1 MCKHQLFTSL
11 LYYPQNAIITPMKK
25 DINFEVVSPYQ
36 PAGDQ
41 PQAIEKL
48 SKSILDGNRYQT
60 LEGVTGS
67 GKTHTMARVIE
78 KAKMPTIIMTH
89 NKTLAAQLYSEFRQ
103 FFPHNHVEYFV
114 SYYDYYQPE
123 AYIPRQDLFIEKDS
137 AINDELERLRL
148 SATAN
153 LLSYDDVI
161 VIASVSANYGLGDP
175 EEYQTMVQSVAV
187 GDEINQKK
195 LLLRLVEM
203 GYSRNDSYFDSGH
216 IRVNGESIDVYPPY
230 FEQEAIRIEFF
241 GDEIEAIYTFD
252 VIDNKRLEEH
262 KKFTIYATSQF
273 SVSQEKMA
281 VAIKRIEEELD
292 ERLAY
297 FQKEGKVVEYQ
308 RLKQRVEFD
317 LEMLQTTGMCKGI
330 ENYSRLLTNKKPG
343 EAPFTL
349 LDYFEVRHK
358 DYLVIVDESHV
369 SLPQFRGMY
378 AGDRARKEVLVEYGF
393 RLPSALDNRPLKLDE
408 YIVKAPHY
416 LFVSATPNEYEL
428 ERSAVKAEQIIRPT
442 GLLDPIIEVKPSD
455 NQVEDIHDEIKK
467 ITAKDERV
475 LITVLTK
482 KMAEA
487 LTKYLADL
495 GIKVQYMHSDIDT
508 IERNQ
513 IIRSLRQGEFDVL
526 IGINLLREGL
536 DLPEVSLV
544 AILDADKEGFLRSE
558 TALIQTIGRAAR
570 NENGRVIL
578 YANKMTG
585 SMERAI
591 ETTKKRREL
600 QERFNKA
607 HGITPKTTK
616 RSLDENLKLE
626 EHGGLYEKHKKMDK
640 MPASERKAIIKE
652 LSLKMKAAAKELNFE
667 EAARLRDEITK
678 IKKL

>member
-1 MCKHQLFTSL
+1 
-11 LYYPQNAIITPMKK
+11 MKK
-25 DINFEVVSPYQ
+25 KPVFKVESPYE

-41 PQAIEKL
+41 PRAIATL
-48 SKSILDGNRYQT
+48 SESILKGNRYQT

-78 KAKMPTIIMTH
+78 NVKMPTIIMTH

-137 AINDELERLRL
+137 AINDELERMRL
-148 SATAN
+148 SSTAN

-175 EEYQTMVQSVAV
+175 EEYLNMVQALAV

-216 IRVNGESIDVYPPY
+216 IRVNGESLDIYPPY
-230 FEQEAIRIEFF
+230 FEQEAIRVEFF
-241 GDEIEAIYTFD
+241 GDEIEAIFTFD
-252 VIDNKRLEEH
+252 IIDNKRLEDH
-262 KKFTIYATSQF
+262 KNITIYATSQF
-273 SVSQEKMA
+273 SVGQEKMA
-281 VAIKRIEEELD
+281 RAIKRIEEELD

-297 FQKEGKVVEYQ
+297 FQAEGKLVEYQ

-317 LEMLQTTGMCKGI
+317 LEMLQTTGMCKGV

-349 LDYFEVRHK
+349 LDYFAQNNKE
-358 DYLVIVDESHV
+358 YLVIVDESHV
-369 SLPQFRGMY
+369 SLPQYRGMY
-378 AGDRARKEVLVEYGF
+378 AGDRARKEVLVDYGF
-393 RLPSALDNRPLKLDE
+393 RLPSALDNRPLMLDE
-408 YIVKAPHY
+408 YINKAPHY
-416 LFVSATPNEYEL
+416 LFVSATPSEYEL
-428 ERSAVKAEQIIRPT
+428 ELSAAKAEQIIRPT
-442 GLLDPIIEVKPSD
+442 GLLDPIIEIKSSD

-467 ITAKDERV
+467 IIVNDERV

-513 IIRSLRQGEFDVL
+513 IIRALRQGVFDVL

-558 TALIQTIGRAAR
+558 TSLIQTIGRGAR
-570 NENGRVIL
+570 NSNGRVIL
-578 YANKMTG
+578 YANKITG
-585 SMERAI
+585 SMQRAMDK
-591 ETTKKRREL
+591 TKARREI
-600 QERFNKA
+600 QETHNKK
-607 HGITPKTTK
+607 HGITPTTTK
-616 RSLDENLKLE
+616 RSLDQNLKLE
-626 EHGGLYEKHKKMDK
+626 EYGDLYAKHKKIDK
-640 MPASERKAIIKE
+640 MPASERKALVKE
-652 LSLKMKAAAKELNFE
+652 LMLKMKEAAKELNFE
-667 EAARLRDEITK
+667 EAARLRDEIQK
-678 IKKL
+678 IKQL

>member
-1 MCKHQLFTSL
+1 
-11 LYYPQNAIITPMKK
+11 MKK
-25 DINFEVVSPYQ
+25 DINFEVVSPYK

-78 KAKMPTIIMTH
+78 KTKLPTIIMTH

-103 FFPHNHVEYFV
+103 FFPNNHVEYFV

-175 EEYQTMVQSVAV
+175 EEYQSMVQSIAV

-216 IRVNGESIDVYPPY
+216 IRVNGESIDIYPPY
-230 FEQEAIRIEFF
+230 FEQEAIRVEFF
-241 GDEIEAIYTFD
+241 GDEIEAIYTFE
-252 VIDNKRLEEH
+252 VIDNKRLEDH
-262 KKFTIYATSQF
+262 KQFTIYSTSQF
-273 SVSQEKMA
+273 AVSREKMA

-297 FQKEGKVVEYQ
+297 FQKEGKLVEYQ

-317 LEMLQTTGMCKGI
+317 LEMLQTTGMCKGV

-358 DYLVIVDESHV
+358 DYLIIVDESHV

-378 AGDRARKEVLVEYGF
+378 AGDRARKEVLVDYGF

-408 YIVKAPHY
+408 YIQKAPHY

-467 ITAKDERV
+467 IVAKDERV
-475 LITVLTK
+475 LLTVLTK

-513 IIRSLRQGEFDVL
+513 IIRGLRQGEFDVL

-536 DLPEVSLV
+536 DIPEVSLV
-544 AILDADKEGFLRSE
+544 GILDADKEGFLRSE
-558 TALIQTIGRAAR
+558 TALVQTIGRAAR

-585 SMERAI
+585 SMERAM
-591 ETTKKRREL
+591 EKTKKRREL
-600 QERFNKA
+600 QEAYNKA
-607 HGITPKTTK
+607 HGITPTTTK
-616 RSLDENLKLE
+616 RTLDENLKIE
-626 EHGGLYEKHKKMDK
+626 DAGGLYAKHKKMDK
-640 MPASERKAIIKE
+640 MPASERKALVKE

-667 EAARLRDEITK
+667 EAARLRDEIVK

>member
-1 MCKHQLFTSL
+1 
-11 LYYPQNAIITPMKK
+11 MKNS
-25 DINFEVVSPYQ
+25 INFKANTPYE

-41 PQAIEKL
+41 PTAIKEL
-48 SKSILDGNRYQT
+48 SDSILKGNRYQT

-67 GKTHTMARVIE
+67 GKTYTMAKVIE
-78 KAKMPTIIMTH
+78 NVKMPTIIMTH
-89 NKTLAAQLYSEFRQ
+89 NKTLAAQLYSEFRG
-103 FFPHNHVEYFV
+103 FFPDAHVEYFV

-137 AINDELERLRL
+137 AINDELERMRL
-148 SATAN
+148 SSTAN

-175 EEYQTMVQSVAV
+175 EEYQNMVQVLEV
-187 GDEINQKK
+187 GDEIPQKK

-203 GYSRNDSYFDSGH
+203 GYSRNDTYFDSGH
-216 IRVNGESIDVYPPY
+216 IRVNGESLDVYPPY

-252 VIDNKRLEEH
+252 IIDNKRLEDH

-273 SVSQEKMA
+273 SVGQEKMA
-281 VAIKRIEEELD
+281 IAIKRIEEELD
-292 ERLAY
+292 DRLAY
-297 FQKEGKVVEYQ
+297 FQKEGKLLEHQ

-317 LEMLQTTGMCKGI
+317 LEMLQTTGMCKGV

-349 LDYFEVRHK
+349 LDYFEVNHK

-369 SLPQFRGMY
+369 SLPQYRGMY

-393 RLPSALDNRPLKLDE
+393 RLPSALDNRPLKADE
-408 YIVKAPHY
+408 YINKAPHY
-416 LFVSATPNEYEL
+416 LFVSATPAEYEL
-428 ERSAVKAEQIIRPT
+428 DMSSVIAKQIIRPT
-442 GLLDPIIEVKPSD
+442 GLLDPILEIKSSD

-467 ITAKDERV
+467 IIVKDERV
-475 LITVLTK
+475 LLTVLTK

-513 IIRSLRQGEFDVL
+513 IIRSLRLGEFDVL

-558 TALIQTIGRAAR
+558 TALVQTIGRGAR
-570 NENGRVIL
+570 NSNGRVIL
-578 YANKMTG
+578 YANKITG
-585 SMERAI
+585 SMQRAI
-591 ETTKKRREL
+591 DKTTARREI
-600 QERFNKA
+600 QEAHNKE
-607 HGITPKTTK
+607 HGITPTTTIRK
-616 RSLDENLKLE
+616 LDANLKVE
-626 EHGGLYEKHKKMDK
+626 DHGDIYQKHKKMDK
-640 MPASERKAIIKE
+640 MPASEKKAIVKE
-652 LSLKMKAAAKELNFE
+652 LSLKMKEAARELNFE

>member
-1 MCKHQLFTSL
+1 MSKF
-11 LYYPQNAIITPMKK
+11 KVK
-25 DINFEVVSPYQ
+25 SPYK

-67 GKTHTMARVIE
+67 GKTHTMARIIE
-78 KAKMPTIIMTH
+78 NVQRPTIIMTH

-103 FFPHNHVEYFV
+103 FFPNNHVEYFV

-137 AINDELERLRL
+137 SINDELERLRL
-148 SATAN
+148 SSTAN

-175 EEYQTMVQSVAV
+175 EEYETMVQAIEI
-187 GDEINQKK
+187 GDEISQKK

-203 GYSRNDSYFDSGH
+203 GYSRNDTYFDSGH
-216 IRVNGESIDVYPPY
+216 IRVNGESLDIYPPY

-252 VIDNKRLEEH
+252 VIDNKRLEDH

-273 SVSQEKMA
+273 SVSQEKMS

-297 FQKEGKVVEYQ
+297 FQKEGKLVEYQ

-317 LEMLQTTGMCKGI
+317 LEMLQTTGMCKGV

-343 EAPFTL
+343 EAPYTL
-349 LDYFEVRHK
+349 LDYFELHHK

-408 YIVKAPHY
+408 YINKAPHY

-428 ERSAVKAEQIIRPT
+428 ELSAVKAQQIIRPT
-442 GLLDPIIEVKPSD
+442 GLLDPVIDIKSSD

-467 ITAKDERV
+467 VIKKDERV

-570 NENGRVIL
+570 NSEGRVIL
-578 YANKMTG
+578 YANKITG
-585 SMERAI
+585 SMQRAI
-591 ETTKKRREL
+591 DTTNRRREI
-600 QERFNKA
+600 QEKFNKE
-607 HGITPKTTK
+607 HNITPITTK
-616 RSLDENLKLE
+616 RALDENLRVE
-626 EHGGLYEKHKKMDK
+626 DHGDIYQKHKKMDK
-640 MPASERKAIIKE
+640 MPASEKKAIIKE
-652 LSLKMKAAAKELNFE
+652 LSLKMKEAARELNFE

>member
-1 MCKHQLFTSL
+1 
-11 LYYPQNAIITPMKK
+11 MKK
-25 DINFEVVSPYQ
+25 DKKDIKFEVVSPYE

-78 KAKMPTIIMTH
+78 KTKLPTIIMTH

-103 FFPHNHVEYFV
+103 FFPNNHVEYFV

-175 EEYQTMVQSVAV
+175 EEYQSMVQSIAV

-203 GYSRNDSYFDSGH
+203 GYSRNDTYFDSGH
-216 IRVNGESIDVYPPY
+216 IRVNGESIDIYPPY
-230 FEQEAIRIEFF
+230 FEQEAIRVEFF

-252 VIDNKRLEEH
+252 VIDNKKLEEH
-262 KKFTIYATSQF
+262 KKFTIYSTSQF
-273 SVSQEKMA
+273 TVSREKMA

-297 FQKEGKVVEYQ
+297 FQKEGKLVEYQ

-358 DYLVIVDESHV
+358 DYLIIVDESHV

-378 AGDRARKEVLVEYGF
+378 AGDRARKEVLVDYGF
-393 RLPSALDNRPLKLDE
+393 RLPSALDNRPLKLEE
-408 YIVKAPHY
+408 YIEKAPHY

-467 ITAKDERV
+467 IVAKDERV
-475 LITVLTK
+475 LLTVLTK

-513 IIRSLRQGEFDVL
+513 IIRGLRQGEFDVL

-536 DLPEVSLV
+536 DIPEVSLV
-544 AILDADKEGFLRSE
+544 GILDADKEGFLRSE

-578 YANKMTG
+578 YANKITG

-591 ETTKKRREL
+591 EKTKKRREL
-600 QERFNKA
+600 QEAYNKA
-607 HGITPKTTK
+607 HGITPTTTK
-616 RSLDENLKLE
+616 RTLDENLKLE
-626 EHGGLYEKHKKMDK
+626 DAGGLYEKRKKMDK
-640 MPASERKAIIKE
+640 MPPSERKALIKE

-667 EAARLRDEITK
+667 EAARLRDEIAK

>member
-1 MCKHQLFTSL
+1 
-11 LYYPQNAIITPMKK
+11 MKRK
-25 DINFEVVSPYQ
+25 AEFKVVSDYE

-41 PQAIEKL
+41 PKAIEIL

-78 KAKMPTIIMTH
+78 KVGRPTIIMTH

-103 FFPHNHVEYFV
+103 FFPNNHVEYFV

-137 AINDELERLRL
+137 AINDELERMRL
-148 SATAN
+148 SSTAN

-175 EEYQTMVQSVAV
+175 EEYENMVQALEV
-187 GDEINQKK
+187 GDEIEQKK
-195 LLLRLVEM
+195 LLMRLVEM
-203 GYSRNDSYFDSGH
+203 GYTRNDAYFDSGH
-216 IRVNGESIDVYPPY
+216 IRVNGETMDVYPPY

-241 GDEIEAIYTFD
+241 GDEIEAIYTID
-252 VIDNKRLEEH
+252 VIDNKKLEEH
-262 KKFTIYATSQF
+262 KSFTIYATSQF
-273 SVSQEKMA
+273 SVRAEKMA
-281 VAIKRIEEELD
+281 IAIKRIEEELD
-292 ERLAY
+292 ARLEY
-297 FQKEGKVVEYQ
+297 FQKENKLVEYQ

-317 LEMLQTTGMCKGI
+317 LEMLETTGSCKGV

-343 EAPFTL
+343 EAPYTL
-349 LDYFEVRHK
+349 LDYFELHHK

-369 SLPQFRGMY
+369 SLPQYRGMY

-393 RLPSALDNRPLKLDE
+393 RLPSALDNRPLQLDE
-408 YIVKAPHY
+408 YINKAPHY
-416 LFVSATPNEYEL
+416 LFVSATPAQYEL
-428 ERSAVKAEQIIRPT
+428 ELSCVKAEQIIRPT
-442 GLLDPIIEVKPSD
+442 GLLDPVVEVKSSD

-467 ITAKDERV
+467 VVEKNERV

-513 IIRSLRQGEFDVL
+513 IIRALRLGEFDVL

-544 AILDADKEGFLRSE
+544 GILDADKEGFLRSE
-558 TALIQTIGRAAR
+558 TALIQTIGRGAR
-570 NENGRVIL
+570 NSNGRVIL
-578 YANKMTG
+578 YANKITG
-585 SMERAI
+585 SMKRAMDI
-591 ETTKKRREL
+591 TKHRREI
-600 QERFNKA
+600 QDAYNKE
-607 HGITPKTTK
+607 HGITPKTTIRK
-616 RSLDENLKLE
+616 LDENLKLE
-626 EHGGLYEKHKKMDK
+626 DHSGIYQKNKKMDK

-652 LSLKMKAAAKELNFE
+652 LSLKMKDAAKNLEFE
-667 EAARLRDEITK
+667 EAARLRDEIAK

>member
-1 MCKHQLFTSL
+1 MSKFKVYSD
-11 LYYPQNAIITPMKK
+11 Y
-25 DINFEVVSPYQ
+25 S

-41 PQAIEKL
+41 PKAIETL
-48 SKSILDGNRYQT
+48 SESILNGNRYQA

-67 GKTHTMARVIE
+67 GKTYTMASVIE
-78 KAKMPTIIMTH
+78 KVQMPTIIMTH

-103 FFPHNHVEYFV
+103 FFPNNHVEYFV

-137 AINDELERLRL
+137 AINDELERMRL
-148 SATAN
+148 SSTAN

-175 EEYQTMVQSVAV
+175 EEYEKMVQVVEV
-187 GDEINQKK
+187 GDSIAQKK

-203 GYSRNDSYFDSGH
+203 GYSRNDTYFDSGQ
-216 IRVNGESIDVYPPY
+216 IRVNGESLDVYPPY

-252 VIDNKRLEEH
+252 IIDNKKLEEH

-273 SVSQEKMA
+273 SVTQEKMA

-297 FQKEGKVVEYQ
+297 FQKEGKLVEYQ

-317 LEMLQTTGMCKGI
+317 LEMLQTTGMCKGV

-343 EAPFTL
+343 EAPYTL
-349 LDYFEVRHK
+349 LDYFELHHK
-358 DYLVIVDESHV
+358 EYLVIVDESHV
-369 SLPQFRGMY
+369 SLPQYRGMY

-393 RLPSALDNRPLKLDE
+393 RLPSALDNRPLKADE
-408 YIVKAPHY
+408 YINKAPHY
-416 LFVSATPNEYEL
+416 LFVSATPSIYEL
-428 ERSAVKAEQIIRPT
+428 EMSSVIAKQIIRPT
-442 GLLDPIIEVKPSD
+442 GLLDPVLEIKPST
-455 NQVEDIHDEIKK
+455 NQVEDIHDEIKRVILK
-467 ITAKDERV
+467 NERV

-495 GIKVQYMHSDIDT
+495 GIKVEYMHSDIDT
-508 IERNQ
+508 IQRNQ

-558 TALIQTIGRAAR
+558 TALIQTIGRGAR
-570 NENGRVIL
+570 NSNGRVIL
-578 YANKMTG
+578 YANKITN
-585 SMERAI
+585 SMQKAI
-591 ETTKKRREL
+591 DITNARREM
-600 QERFNKA
+600 QDKYNKA
-607 HGITPKTTK
+607 HNITPTTTIRK
-616 RSLDENLKLE
+616 LDENLKVE
-626 EHGGLYEKHKKMDK
+626 DYGAIYQKHKKMDK
-640 MPASERKAIIKE
+640 IPASERKAMIKV
-652 LSLKMKAAAKELNFE
+652 LSLKMKEAARELNFE

>member
-1 MCKHQLFTSL
+1 
-11 LYYPQNAIITPMKK
+11 MKTK
-25 DINFEVVSPYQ
+25 PNFKVTSPYQ

-41 PQAIEKL
+41 PKAIEVL
-48 SKSILDGNRYQT
+48 SKSILNGNRYQT

-67 GKTHTMARVIE
+67 GKTHTMARIIE
-78 KAKMPTIIMTH
+78 NVKMPTIIMTH

-103 FFPHNHVEYFV
+103 FFPNNHVEYFV

-137 AINDELERLRL
+137 AINDELERMRL
-148 SATAN
+148 SSTAN

-175 EEYQTMVQSVAV
+175 EEYLNMVQVLEV

-216 IRVNGESIDVYPPY
+216 IRVNGESLDIYPPY

-241 GDEIEAIYTFD
+241 GDEIEAIYTFE
-252 VIDNKRLEEH
+252 VIDNKKLEEH
-262 KKFTIYATSQF
+262 KKFTIYACSQF

-281 VAIKRIEEELD
+281 IAIKRIEEELD

-297 FQKEGKVVEYQ
+297 FQSAGKLLEHQ

-317 LEMLQTTGMCKGI
+317 LEMLQTTGMCKGV
-330 ENYSRLLTNKKPG
+330 ENYSRLLTNKKAG

-349 LDYFEVRHK
+349 LDYLAQNNKE
-358 DYLVIVDESHV
+358 YLIIVDESHV
-369 SLPQFRGMY
+369 SLPQYRGMY
-378 AGDRARKEVLVEYGF
+378 AGDRARKEVLVDYGF
-393 RLPSALDNRPLKLDE
+393 RLPSALDNRPLKADE
-408 YIVKAPHY
+408 YINKAPHY
-416 LFVSATPNEYEL
+416 LFVSATPAEYEL
-428 ERSAVKAEQIIRPT
+428 EMSSEVAHQIIRPT
-442 GLLDPIIEVKPSD
+442 GLLDPILEIRTSD

-467 ITAKDERV
+467 TAVKNERI

-513 IIRSLRQGEFDVL
+513 IIRALRVGEFDVL

-558 TALIQTIGRAAR
+558 TALIQTIGRGAR
-570 NENGRVIL
+570 NSNGRVIL
-578 YANKMTG
+578 YANKITK
-585 SMERAI
+585 SMQKAI
-591 ETTKKRREL
+591 DTTTSRRKIQEAYNKK
-600 QERFNKA
+600 
-607 HGITPKTTK
+607 HGITPTTTV
-616 RSLDENLKLE
+616 RTLDENLKLE
-626 EHGGLYEKHKKMDK
+626 EYGDIYQKHKKLDK
-640 MPASERKAIIKE
+640 MPATEKKAIVKE
-652 LSLKMKAAAKELNFE
+652 LSLKMKQAAKELNFE
-667 EAARLRDEITK
+667 EAARLRDEIMK

>member
-1 MCKHQLFTSL
+1 
-11 LYYPQNAIITPMKK
+11 MKK
-25 DINFEVVSPYQ
+25 ETNFTVHSPYQ

-41 PQAIEKL
+41 PTAIKVL
-48 SKSILDGNRYQT
+48 TDSIRKGNRYQA

-78 KAKMPTIIMTH
+78 NVKMPTLIMTH

-103 FFPHNHVEYFV
+103 FFPNNHVEYFV

-137 AINDELERLRL
+137 AINEELERLRL
-148 SATAN
+148 SCTAN

-175 EEYQTMVQSVAV
+175 EEYLKMVQAITI
-187 GDEINQKK
+187 GDSISQKK

-203 GYSRNDSYFDSGH
+203 GYTRNDSYFDSGH
-216 IRVNGESIDVYPPY
+216 IRVSGDVIDIYPPY
-230 FEQEAIRIEFF
+230 FEDEAIRIEFF
-241 GDEIEAIYTFD
+241 GDEVEAIYKFS
-252 VIDNKRLEEH
+252 VLENKRVEDF
-262 KKFTIYATSQF
+262 KNVNIYATSQF
-273 SVSQEKMA
+273 SVTQDRLS
-281 VAIKRIEEELD
+281 VAIKRIEDELG
-292 ERLAY
+292 ERLD
-297 FQKEGKVVEYQ
+297 FLLKEDKLVEAQ

-330 ENYSRLLTNKKPG
+330 ENYSRLLTDKKAG

-349 LDYFEVRHK
+349 LDYFESRHK
-358 DYLVIVDESHV
+358 EYLVIVDESHV

-408 YIVKAPHY
+408 YIVKSPHY
-416 LFVSATPNEYEL
+416 LFVSATPSVYEL
-428 ERSAVKAEQIIRPT
+428 ELSAVKADQIIRPT
-442 GLLDPIIEVKPSD
+442 GLLDPIIEIKPLD

-467 ITAKDERV
+467 ITAKNERV

-495 GIKVQYMHSDIDT
+495 GIKIQYMHSEIDT

-513 IIRSLRQGEFDVL
+513 IIRSLRVGEFDVL
-526 IGINLLREGL
+526 VGINLLREGL

-558 TALIQTIGRAAR
+558 TALVQTIGRAAR
-570 NENGRVIL
+570 NSNGRVIL
-578 YANKMTG
+578 YANKITG
-585 SMERAI
+585 SMQRAI
-591 ETTKKRREL
+591 EKTKNRRAH
-600 QERFNKA
+600 QEEFNFL
-607 HGITPKTTK
+607 HGITPTTTI
-616 RSLDENLKLE
+616 RTLDENLRLE
-626 EHGGLYEKHKKMDK
+626 DHGDLYEKHKKLDK
-640 MPASERKAIIKE
+640 IPAGERKKIIKDLTE
-652 LSLKMKAAAKELNFE
+652 RMKKAARELEFE

>member
-1 MCKHQLFTSL
+1 
-11 LYYPQNAIITPMKK
+11 MKNK
-25 DINFEVVSPYQ
+25 PNFIVSSKYS

-41 PQAIEKL
+41 PTAIKTL
-48 SKSILDGNRYQT
+48 GDSILKGNRYQT

-67 GKTHTMARVIE
+67 GKTYTMAKVIE
-78 KAKMPTIIMTH
+78 NAKMPTIIMTH
-89 NKTLAAQLYSEFRQ
+89 NKTLAAQLYSEFRH
-103 FFPHNHVEYFV
+103 FFPNNHVEYFV

-148 SATAN
+148 SCTAN

-175 EEYQTMVQSVAV
+175 QEYLKMVQAV
-187 GDEINQKK
+187 SIGDEISQKK

-203 GYSRNDSYFDSGH
+203 GYTRNDTVFDSGH
-216 IRVNGESIDVYPPY
+216 IRVSGDVIDIYPPY
-230 FEQEAIRIEFF
+230 FEDEAIRIEFF
-241 GDEIEAIYTFD
+241 GDEVEAIYKFS
-252 VIDNKRLEEH
+252 VLENKRIEDF
-262 KKFTIYATSQF
+262 KNVNIYATSQF
-273 SVSQEKMA
+273 SVGQERLSI
-281 VAIKRIEEELD
+281 AIKRIEDELG
-292 ERLAY
+292 ERLD
-297 FQKEGKVVEYQ
+297 FLLKEDKLVEAQ

-317 LEMLQTTGMCKGI
+317 LEMLQATGMCKGI
-330 ENYSRLLTNKKPG
+330 ENYSRLLTDKKPG

-349 LDYFEVRHK
+349 LDYFEIKHK
-358 DYLVIVDESHV
+358 EYLVIVDESHV

-393 RLPSALDNRPLKLDE
+393 RLPSALDNRPLKIDE
-408 YIVKAPHY
+408 YINKAPHY
-416 LFVSATPNEYEL
+416 LFVSATPSQYEL
-428 ERSAVKAEQIIRPT
+428 ELSAVKADQIIRPT
-442 GLLDPIIEVKPSD
+442 GLLDPLIEVKPLD
-455 NQVEDIHDEIKK
+455 NQVEDIHDQIKK
-467 ITAKDERV
+467 IIVKNERV

-487 LTKYLADL
+487 LAKYLADL

-513 IIRSLRQGEFDVL
+513 IIRSLRIGEFDVL

-570 NENGRVIL
+570 NSNGRVIL
-578 YANKMTG
+578 YANKITG
-585 SMERAI
+585 SMQRAM
-591 ETTKKRREL
+591 EKTQSRRTY
-600 QERFNKA
+600 QEEFNKL
-607 HGITPKTTK
+607 HDITPTTTIRK
-616 RSLDENLKLE
+616 LDENLKLE
-626 EHGGLYEKHKKMDK
+626 DHGDLYAKRKNIDK
-640 MPASERKAIIKE
+640 MPATEKKKILKE
-652 LSLKMKAAAKELNFE
+652 LTEKMKKAARELEFE

>member
-1 MCKHQLFTSL
+1 
-11 LYYPQNAIITPMKK
+11 MKK
-25 DINFEVVSPYQ
+25 KPQFRVTSPYQ

-41 PQAIEKL
+41 PTAIKEL
-48 SKSILDGNRYQT
+48 TDSILKGNRYQT

-78 KAKMPTIIMTH
+78 NVKMPTIIMTH

-103 FFPHNHVEYFV
+103 FFPNNHVEYFV

-137 AINDELERLRL
+137 AINDELERMRL
-148 SATAN
+148 SSTAN

-175 EEYQTMVQSVAV
+175 EEYLNMVQALAV
-187 GDEINQKK
+187 GDDINQKK

-216 IRVNGESIDVYPPY
+216 IRVNGESLDIYPPY

-241 GDEIEAIYTFD
+241 GDEIEAIYTFEI
-252 VIDNKRLEEH
+252 IDNKRLEDH
-262 KKFTIYATSQF
+262 KDITIYACSQF
-273 SVSQEKMA
+273 SVGQEKMSR
-281 VAIKRIEEELD
+281 AIKRIEEELD
-292 ERLAY
+292 DRLAY
-297 FQKEGKVVEYQ
+297 FTKEGKLLEHQ

-317 LEMLQTTGMCKGI
+317 LEMLQTTGMCKGV
-330 ENYSRLLTNKKPG
+330 ENYSRLLTNKKAG

-349 LDYFEVRHK
+349 LDYFAQNNKE
-358 DYLVIVDESHV
+358 YLVIVDESHV
-369 SLPQFRGMY
+369 SLPQYRGMY
-378 AGDRARKEVLVEYGF
+378 AGDRARKEVLVDYGF
-393 RLPSALDNRPLKLDE
+393 RLPSALDNRPLKADE
-408 YIVKAPHY
+408 YIDKAPKY
-416 LFVSATPNEYEL
+416 LFVSATPAEYEL
-428 ERSAVKAEQIIRPT
+428 EMSSVTAKQIIRPT
-442 GLLDPIIEVKPSD
+442 GLLDPPIEVKTSD

-467 ITAKDERV
+467 VIVKNERV

-513 IIRSLRQGEFDVL
+513 IIRALRLGEFDVL

-558 TALIQTIGRAAR
+558 TALIQTIGRGAR
-570 NENGRVIL
+570 NANGRVIL
-578 YANKMTG
+578 YANRITG
-585 SMERAI
+585 SMQRAMDK
-591 ETTKKRREL
+591 TSARREI
-600 QERFNKA
+600 QEAHNKK
-607 HGITPKTTK
+607 HGITPTTTI
-616 RSLDENLKLE
+616 RALDENLKVDD
-626 EHGGLYEKHKKMDK
+626 HGDLYAKHKKKDK
-640 MPASERKAIIKE
+640 MPASEKKAITKE
-652 LSLKMKAAAKELNFE
+652 LMLKMKQAAKELNFE
-667 EAARLRDEITK
+667 EAARLRDEIMK
-678 IKKL
+678 IKQL

>member
-1 MCKHQLFTSL
+1 
-11 LYYPQNAIITPMKK
+11 MKK
-25 DINFEVVSPYQ
+25 EPNFIANTPYEA
-36 PAGDQ
+36 AGDQ
-41 PQAIEKL
+41 PTAIKEL
-48 SKSILDGNRYQT
+48 SESILKGNRYQT

-67 GKTHTMARVIE
+67 GKTYTMAKVIE
-78 KAKMPTIIMTH
+78 NVKMPTIIMTH
-89 NKTLAAQLYSEFRQ
+89 NKTLAAQLYSEFRE
-103 FFPHNHVEYFV
+103 FFPNNHIEYFV

-137 AINDELERLRL
+137 AINDELERMRL
-148 SATAN
+148 SSTAN

-175 EEYQTMVQSVAV
+175 EEYLNMVQALEV
-187 GDEINQKK
+187 GDEIPQKK

-203 GYSRNDSYFDSGH
+203 GYSRNDSYFDTGH
-216 IRVNGESIDVYPPY
+216 IRVNGESLDIYPPY

-241 GDEIEAIYTFD
+241 GDEIEAIYTFE
-252 VIDNKRLEEH
+252 VIDNKRLEDH
-262 KKFTIYATSQF
+262 KSFTIYATSQF

-292 ERLAY
+292 DRLAY
-297 FQKEGKVVEYQ
+297 FQSAGKLLEYQ

-317 LEMLQTTGMCKGI
+317 LEMLQTTGMCKGV

-349 LDYFEVRHK
+349 LDYFALNHK

-369 SLPQFRGMY
+369 SLPQYRGMY
-378 AGDRARKEVLVEYGF
+378 AGDRARKDVLVDYGF
-393 RLPSALDNRPLKLDE
+393 RLPSALDNRPLKADE
-408 YIVKAPHY
+408 YINKAPHY
-416 LFVSATPNEYEL
+416 LFVSATPAEYEL
-428 ERSAVKAEQIIRPT
+428 EMSSVTAHQIIRPT
-442 GLLDPIIEVKPSD
+442 GLLDPILEIKTSD

-467 ITAKDERV
+467 ITPKNERI

-513 IIRSLRQGEFDVL
+513 IIRALRLGEFDVL

-558 TALIQTIGRAAR
+558 TALIQTIGRGAR
-570 NENGRVIL
+570 NSNGRVIL
-578 YANKMTG
+578 YANKITK
-585 SMERAI
+585 SMQKAIDTTSSRRAI
-591 ETTKKRREL
+591 QDAHNKK
-600 QERFNKA
+600 
-607 HGITPKTTK
+607 HGITPTTTIRK
-616 RSLDENLKLE
+616 LDANLKVE
-626 EHGGLYEKHKKMDK
+626 DYGGIYQKHKKMDK
-640 MPASERKAIIKE
+640 MPASEKKAITKE
-652 LSLKMKAAAKELNFE
+652 LSLKMKQAAKELNFE
-667 EAARLRDEITK
+667 EAARLRDEIMK
-678 IKKL
+678 IKQL

>member
-1 MCKHQLFTSL
+1 MKTK
-11 LYYPQNAIITPMKK
+11 QNFKLK
-25 DINFEVVSPYQ
+25 SPYL

-41 PQAIEKL
+41 PQAIQTL
-48 SKSILDGNRYQT
+48 TKSILDGNRYQT

-67 GKTHTMARVIE
+67 GKTHTMARIIE
-78 KAKMPTIIMTH
+78 NVKMPTIVMTH

-103 FFPHNHVEYFV
+103 FFPDAHVEYFV

-137 AINDELERLRL
+137 AINDELERMRL
-148 SATAN
+148 SSTAN

-175 EEYQTMVQSVAV
+175 DEYLNMVQALEI

-216 IRVNGESIDVYPPY
+216 IRVNGESLDIYPPY

-241 GDEIEAIYTFD
+241 GDEIEAIYTFE
-252 VIDNKRLEEH
+252 VIDNKRLENH
-262 KKFTIYATSQF
+262 QKFTIYATSQF

-281 VAIKRIEEELD
+281 RAVERIEKELD
-292 ERLAY
+292 ERLE
-297 FQKEGKVVEYQ
+297 FFTKEGKLVEHQ

-317 LEMLQTTGMCKGI
+317 LEMLETTGMCKGV
-330 ENYSRLLTNKKPG
+330 ENYSRLLTDKKAG

-349 LDYFEVRHK
+349 LDYFAQRNK
-358 DYLVIVDESHV
+358 KYLVIVDESHV
-369 SLPQFRGMY
+369 SLPQYRGMY

-393 RLPSALDNRPLKLDE
+393 RLPSALDNRPLKADE
-408 YIVKAPHY
+408 YINKAPHY
-416 LFVSATPNEYEL
+416 LFVSATPAEYEL
-428 ERSAVKAEQIIRPT
+428 ELSSVTAQQIIRPT
-442 GLLDPIIEVKPSD
+442 GLLDPIIEIKTSD

-467 ITAKDERV
+467 VTPKNERV

-513 IIRSLRQGEFDVL
+513 IIRALRLGEFDVL

-558 TALIQTIGRAAR
+558 TALIQTIGRGAR
-570 NENGRVIL
+570 NSNGRVIL
-578 YANKMTG
+578 YANKITK
-585 SMERAI
+585 SMKKAI
-591 ETTKKRREL
+591 EKTDERRKIQDDYNKKH
-600 QERFNKA
+600 N
-607 HGITPKTTK
+607 ITPTTTIRK
-616 RSLDENLKLE
+616 LDENLKLE
-626 EHGGLYEKHKKMDK
+626 EHGNIYQKHKKLDK
-640 MPASERKAIIKE
+640 MPATEKKAIVKE
-652 LSLKMKAAAKELNFE
+652 LMLKMKQSAKELNFE
-667 EAARLRDEITK
+667 EAARLRDEIMK

>member
-1 MCKHQLFTSL
+1 
-11 LYYPQNAIITPMKK
+11 MKK
-25 DINFEVVSPYQ
+25 EANFKVVSPYQ

-41 PQAIEKL
+41 PKAIEVL

-78 KAKMPTIIMTH
+78 NVKMPTIIMTH
-89 NKTLAAQLYSEFRQ
+89 NKTLAAQIYSEFRE
-103 FFPHNHVEYFV
+103 FFPNNRVEYFV

-148 SATAN
+148 STTAN

-161 VIASVSANYGLGDP
+161 VVASVSANYGLGDP
-175 EEYQTMVQSVAV
+175 EEYLNMVQSLEV
-187 GDEINQKK
+187 GDEIAQKK

-203 GYSRNDSYFDSGH
+203 GYSRNDSFFDSGH
-216 IRVNGESIDVYPPY
+216 IRVNGETMDVYPPY
-230 FEQEAIRIEFF
+230 FEQEALRIEFF
-241 GDEIEAIYTFD
+241 GDEIEAMYTID
-252 VIDNKRLEEH
+252 VIDNKKLEEH

-292 ERLAY
+292 DRLAF

-317 LEMLQTTGMCKGI
+317 LEMLQTTGMCKGV

-349 LDYFEVRHK
+349 LDYFAVNHK

-369 SLPQFRGMY
+369 SLPQYRGMY
-378 AGDRARKEVLVEYGF
+378 AGDRARKEVLVEHGF
-393 RLPSALDNRPLKLDE
+393 RLPSALDNRPLKADE
-408 YIVKAPHY
+408 YIVKAPFY
-416 LFVSATPNEYEL
+416 LFVSATPSEYEL
-428 ERSAVKAEQIIRPT
+428 EMSSVKAEQIIRPT
-442 GLLDPIIEVKPSD
+442 GLLDPVLEIRTSD

-467 ITAKDERV
+467 ITVKDERV

-513 IIRSLRQGEFDVL
+513 IIRALRLGEFDVL

-558 TALIQTIGRAAR
+558 TALVQTIGRGAR
-570 NENGRVIL
+570 NSNGRVIL
-578 YANKMTG
+578 YANKITG
-585 SMERAI
+585 SMQRAI
-591 ETTKKRREL
+591 DKTNARREV
-600 QERFNKA
+600 QEAHNKK
-607 HGITPKTTK
+607 HGITPTTTIRK
-616 RSLDENLKLE
+616 LDANLKLE
-626 EHGGLYEKHKKMDK
+626 DHGGIYQKHKKMDK
-640 MPASERKAIIKE
+640 IPAAEKKVIVKE
-652 LSLKMKAAAKELNFE
+652 LSLKMKQAAKELNFE
-667 EAARLRDEITK
+667 EAARLRDEISK
-678 IKKL
+678 IKIL

>member
-1 MCKHQLFTSL
+1 MSKFKVYSD
-11 LYYPQNAIITPMKK
+11 Y
-25 DINFEVVSPYQ
+25 S

-41 PQAIEKL
+41 PTAIKTL
-48 SKSILDGNRYQT
+48 SDSILKGNRYQA

-67 GKTHTMARVIE
+67 GKTYTMASVIE
-78 KAKMPTIIMTH
+78 KVQMPTIIMTH

-103 FFPHNHVEYFV
+103 FFPNNHVEYFV

-148 SATAN
+148 SSTAN

-161 VIASVSANYGLGDP
+161 VVASVSANYGLGDP
-175 EEYQTMVQSVAV
+175 QEYEKMVQVVEV
-187 GDEINQKK
+187 GDSIAQKK
-195 LLLRLVEM
+195 LLHRLVEM
-203 GYSRNDSYFDSGH
+203 GYSRNDTCFDSGQ
-216 IRVNGESIDVYPPY
+216 IRVNGETLDVYPPY

-252 VIDNKRLEEH
+252 IIDNKRLEDH

-273 SVSQEKMA
+273 SVTQEKMS

-297 FQKEGKVVEYQ
+297 FQKEGKLVEYQ

-317 LEMLQTTGMCKGI
+317 LEMLQTTGMCKGV

-343 EAPFTL
+343 EAPYTL
-349 LDYFEVRHK
+349 LDYFELHHK

-369 SLPQFRGMY
+369 SLPQYRGMY

-393 RLPSALDNRPLKLDE
+393 RLPSALDNRPLMIDE
-408 YIVKAPHY
+408 YINKAPHY
-416 LFVSATPNEYEL
+416 LFVSATPSKYEL
-428 ERSAVKAEQIIRPT
+428 ELSSVKAEQIIRPT
-442 GLLDPIIEVKPSD
+442 GLLDPVLEIKPST

-467 ITAKDERV
+467 IVVKNERV

-495 GIKVQYMHSDIDT
+495 GIKVEYMHSDIDT
-508 IERNQ
+508 IQRNQ

-558 TALIQTIGRAAR
+558 TALIQTIGRGAR
-570 NENGRVIL
+570 NSNGRVIL
-578 YANKMTG
+578 YANKITG
-585 SMERAI
+585 SMQRAI
-591 ETTKKRREL
+591 HVTNSRREM
-600 QERFNKA
+600 QDKYNKT
-607 HGITPKTTK
+607 HNITPTTTIRK
-616 RSLDENLKLE
+616 LDENLKVE
-626 EHGGLYEKHKKMDK
+626 DYGAIYQKHKKMDK
-640 MPASERKAIIKE
+640 IPASERKAIITQ
-652 LSLKMKAAAKELNFE
+652 LSLKMKEAARELNFE
-667 EAARLRDEITK
+667 EAARLRDEIVK
-678 IKKL
+678 YKKL

>member
-1 MCKHQLFTSL
+1 
-11 LYYPQNAIITPMKK
+11 MKK
-25 DINFEVVSPYQ
+25 EKQFRVESPYE

-41 PQAIEKL
+41 PKAIEVL
-48 SKSILDGNRYQT
+48 SDSILSGNRYQT

-78 KAKMPTIIMTH
+78 KVQMPTIIMTH

-103 FFPHNHVEYFV
+103 FFPNNHVEYFV

-148 SATAN
+148 SSTAN

-175 EEYQTMVQSVAV
+175 EEYLNMVQALAV
-187 GDEINQKK
+187 GDDINQKK

-203 GYSRNDSYFDSGH
+203 GYSRNDAYFDSGH
-216 IRVNGESIDVYPPY
+216 LRVNGESLDIYPPY
-230 FEQEAIRIEFF
+230 FEQEAIRVEFF

-252 VIDNKRLEEH
+252 IIDNKRLEEH
-262 KKFTIYATSQF
+262 KEVSIYATSQF
-273 SVSQEKMA
+273 SVGQEKMA
-281 VAIKRIEEELD
+281 LAIKRIEEELD
-292 ERLAY
+292 ERLAF
-297 FQKEGKVVEYQ
+297 FQKEGKLLEYQ

-317 LEMLQTTGMCKGI
+317 LEMLQTTGMCKGV

-349 LDYFEVRHK
+349 LDYFEQNNK
-358 DYLVIVDESHV
+358 EYLVIVDESHV
-369 SLPQFRGMY
+369 SLPQYRGMY

-393 RLPSALDNRPLKLDE
+393 RLPSALDNRPLMIDE
-408 YIVKAPHY
+408 YINKAPHY
-416 LFVSATPNEYEL
+416 LFVSATPANYEL
-428 ERSAVKAEQIIRPT
+428 ELSSCKAEQVIRPT
-442 GLLDPIIEVKPSD
+442 GLLDPIIEVKSSD

-467 ITAKDERV
+467 VVLKDERV

-513 IIRSLRQGEFDVL
+513 IIRSLRLGEFDVL

-558 TALIQTIGRAAR
+558 TSLIQTIGRGAR

-585 SMERAI
+585 SMKRAI
-591 ETTKKRREL
+591 ETTESRRKL
-600 QERFNKA
+600 QEAFNKE
-607 HGITPKTTK
+607 HGITPKTTR

-626 EHGGLYEKHKKMDK
+626 DHGGIYQKHKKVDK
-640 MPASERKAIIKE
+640 MPASERKALIKE
-652 LSLKMKAAAKELNFE
+652 LMLKMKQAAKELNFE
-667 EAARLRDEITK
+667 EAARLRDEIAK
-678 IKKL
+678 IKQL

>member
-1 MCKHQLFTSL
+1 MSKFKVYSD
-11 LYYPQNAIITPMKK
+11 Y
-25 DINFEVVSPYQ
+25 S

-41 PQAIEKL
+41 PKAIETL
-48 SKSILDGNRYQT
+48 SESILNGNRYQA

-67 GKTHTMARVIE
+67 GKTYTMASVIE
-78 KAKMPTIIMTH
+78 KVQMPTIIMTH

-103 FFPHNHVEYFV
+103 FFPNNHVEYFV

-137 AINDELERLRL
+137 AINDELERMRL
-148 SATAN
+148 SSTAN

-175 EEYQTMVQSVAV
+175 EEYEKMVQIVEV
-187 GDEINQKK
+187 GDSIAQKK

-203 GYSRNDSYFDSGH
+203 GYSRNDTYFDSGQ
-216 IRVNGESIDVYPPY
+216 IRVNGESLDVYPPY

-252 VIDNKRLEEH
+252 IIDNKKLEEH

-273 SVSQEKMA
+273 SVTQEKMA

-297 FQKEGKVVEYQ
+297 FQKEGKLVEYQ

-317 LEMLQTTGMCKGI
+317 LEMLQTTGMCKGV

-343 EAPFTL
+343 EAPYTL
-349 LDYFEVRHK
+349 LDYFELHHK
-358 DYLVIVDESHV
+358 EYLVIVDESHV
-369 SLPQFRGMY
+369 SLPQYRGMY

-393 RLPSALDNRPLKLDE
+393 RLPSALDNRPLKADE
-408 YIVKAPHY
+408 YINKAPHY
-416 LFVSATPNEYEL
+416 LFVSATPSIYEL
-428 ERSAVKAEQIIRPT
+428 EMSSVIAKQIIRPT
-442 GLLDPIIEVKPSD
+442 GLLDPVLEIKPST
-455 NQVEDIHDEIKK
+455 NQVEDIHDEIKRVILK
-467 ITAKDERV
+467 NERV

-495 GIKVQYMHSDIDT
+495 GIKVEYMHSDIDT
-508 IERNQ
+508 IQRNQ

-558 TALIQTIGRAAR
+558 TALIQTIGRGAR
-570 NENGRVIL
+570 NSNGRVIL
-578 YANKMTG
+578 YANKITN
-585 SMERAI
+585 SMQKAI
-591 ETTKKRREL
+591 DITNARREM
-600 QERFNKA
+600 QDKYNKA
-607 HGITPKTTK
+607 HNITPTTTIRK
-616 RSLDENLKLE
+616 LDENLKVE
-626 EHGGLYEKHKKMDK
+626 DYGAIYQKHKKMDK
-640 MPASERKAIIKE
+640 IPASERKAMIKV
-652 LSLKMKAAAKELNFE
+652 LSLKMKEAARELNFE

>member
-1 MCKHQLFTSL
+1 MSKFKVYSD
-11 LYYPQNAIITPMKK
+11 Y
-25 DINFEVVSPYQ
+25 S

-41 PQAIEKL
+41 PTAIKTL
-48 SKSILDGNRYQT
+48 SDSILKGNRYQA

-67 GKTHTMARVIE
+67 GKTYTMASVIE
-78 KAKMPTIIMTH
+78 KVQMPTIIMTH

-103 FFPHNHVEYFV
+103 FFPNNHVEYFV

-148 SATAN
+148 SSTAN

-161 VIASVSANYGLGDP
+161 VVASVSANYGLGDP
-175 EEYQTMVQSVAV
+175 QEYEKMVQVVEV
-187 GDEINQKK
+187 GDSIAQKK
-195 LLLRLVEM
+195 LLHRLVEM
-203 GYSRNDSYFDSGH
+203 GYSRNDTCFDSGQ
-216 IRVNGESIDVYPPY
+216 IRVNGETLDVYPPY

-252 VIDNKRLEEH
+252 IIDNKRLEDH

-273 SVSQEKMA
+273 SVTQEKMS

-297 FQKEGKVVEYQ
+297 FQKEGKLVEYQ
-308 RLKQRVEFD
+308 RLKQRAEFD
-317 LEMLQTTGMCKGI
+317 LEMLQTTGMCKGV

-343 EAPFTL
+343 EAPYTL
-349 LDYFEVRHK
+349 LDYFELHHK

-369 SLPQFRGMY
+369 SLPQYRGMY

-393 RLPSALDNRPLKLDE
+393 RLPSALDNRPLMIDE
-408 YIVKAPHY
+408 YINKAPHY
-416 LFVSATPNEYEL
+416 LFVSATPSKYEL
-428 ERSAVKAEQIIRPT
+428 ELSSVKAEQIIRPT
-442 GLLDPIIEVKPSD
+442 GLLDPVLEIKPST

-467 ITAKDERV
+467 VVVKNERV

-487 LTKYLADL
+487 LTKYLAGL
-495 GIKVQYMHSDIDT
+495 GIKVEYMHSDIDT
-508 IERNQ
+508 IQRNQ

-558 TALIQTIGRAAR
+558 TALIQTIGRGAR
-570 NENGRVIL
+570 NSNGRVIL
-578 YANKMTG
+578 YANKITG
-585 SMERAI
+585 SMQRAI
-591 ETTKKRREL
+591 DVTNARREM
-600 QERFNKA
+600 QDKYNKT
-607 HGITPKTTK
+607 HNITPTTTIRK
-616 RSLDENLKLE
+616 LDENLKVE
-626 EHGGLYEKHKKMDK
+626 DYGAIYQKHKKMDK
-640 MPASERKAIIKE
+640 IPASERKAIITQ
-652 LSLKMKAAAKELNFE
+652 LSLKMKEAARELNFE
-667 EAARLRDEITK
+667 EAARLRDEIAK
-678 IKKL
+678 YKKL

>member
-1 MCKHQLFTSL
+1 
-11 LYYPQNAIITPMKK
+11 MKK
-25 DINFEVVSPYQ
+25 DIKFEVVSPYE

-48 SKSILDGNRYQT
+48 SQSILDGNRYQT

-78 KAKMPTIIMTH
+78 KTKMPTIIMTH

-103 FFPHNHVEYFV
+103 FFPNNHVEYFV

-175 EEYQTMVQSVAV
+175 EEYQSMVQSIAV

-203 GYSRNDSYFDSGH
+203 GYSRNDAYFDSGH
-216 IRVNGESIDVYPPY
+216 IRVNGESIDIYPPY
-230 FEQEAIRIEFF
+230 FEQEAIRVEFF

-252 VIDNKRLEEH
+252 VIDNKKLEEH
-262 KKFTIYATSQF
+262 KKFTIYSTSQF
-273 SVSQEKMA
+273 AVSREKMA

-297 FQKEGKVVEYQ
+297 FQKEGKLVEYQ

-358 DYLVIVDESHV
+358 DYLIIVDESHV

-378 AGDRARKEVLVEYGF
+378 AGDRARKEVLVDYGF
-393 RLPSALDNRPLKLDE
+393 RLPSALDNRPLKLEE
-408 YIVKAPHY
+408 YIEKAPHY

-467 ITAKDERV
+467 IVAKDERV
-475 LITVLTK
+475 LLTVLTK

-513 IIRSLRQGEFDVL
+513 IIRGLRQGEFDVL

-536 DLPEVSLV
+536 DIPEVSLV
-544 AILDADKEGFLRSE
+544 GILDADKEGFLRSE

-578 YANKMTG
+578 YANKITG
-585 SMERAI
+585 SMERAM
-591 ETTKKRREL
+591 EKTKKRREL
-600 QERFNKA
+600 QEAFNKA
-607 HGITPKTTK
+607 HGITPTTTK
-616 RSLDENLKLE
+616 RTLDENLKLE
-626 EHGGLYEKHKKMDK
+626 DAGGLYEKRKKMDK
-640 MPASERKAIIKE
+640 MPASEKKALVKE

>member
-1 MCKHQLFTSL
+1 
-11 LYYPQNAIITPMKK
+11 MKK
-25 DINFEVVSPYQ
+25 DANFKVSSPYQ

-41 PQAIEKL
+41 PKAIETL
-48 SKSILDGNRYQT
+48 SRSILDGNRYQT

-67 GKTHTMARVIE
+67 GKTHTMARIIE
-78 KAKMPTIIMTH
+78 NVKMPTIIMTH
-89 NKTLAAQLYSEFRQ
+89 NKTLAAQLYSEFRE
-103 FFPHNHVEYFV
+103 FFPDSHVEYFV

-137 AINDELERLRL
+137 AINDELERMRL
-148 SATAN
+148 SSTAN

-175 EEYQTMVQSVAV
+175 QEYMNMVQAIEV

-203 GYSRNDSYFDSGH
+203 GYARNDSYFDSGH

-241 GDEIEAIYTFD
+241 GDEIESIYTFE

-262 KKFTIYATSQF
+262 KSFTIYATSQF

-292 ERLAY
+292 DRLA
-297 FQKEGKVVEYQ
+297 FFTKENKLLEHQ

-317 LEMLQTTGMCKGI
+317 LEMLQTTGMCKGV

-349 LDYFEVRHK
+349 LDYFAQNHDE
-358 DYLVIVDESHV
+358 YLVIVDESHV
-369 SLPQFRGMY
+369 SLPQYRGMY

-393 RLPSALDNRPLKLDE
+393 RLPSALDNRPLQIDE
-408 YIVKAPHY
+408 YINKAPHY
-416 LFVSATPNEYEL
+416 LFVSATPAEYEL
-428 ERSAVKAEQIIRPT
+428 EMSAVKAQQIIRPT
-442 GLLDPIIEVKPSD
+442 GLLDPTIDIKPSD
-455 NQVEDIHDEIKK
+455 NQVEDIHDEIVKV
-467 ITAKDERV
+467 AARNERV

-513 IIRSLRQGEFDVL
+513 IIRSLRLGEFDVL

-558 TALIQTIGRAAR
+558 TALIQTIGRGAR

-578 YANKMTG
+578 YANKITG
-585 SMERAI
+585 SMQRAMD
-591 ETTKKRREL
+591 TTTKRREI
-600 QERFNKA
+600 QEAHNKK
-607 HGITPKTTK
+607 HGIIPKTTIRK
-616 RSLDENLKLE
+616 LDANLKLE
-626 EHGGLYEKHKKMDK
+626 EYGGIYQKHKKMDK
-640 MPASERKAIIKE
+640 MPASEKKAMVKE

>member
-1 MCKHQLFTSL
+1 
-11 LYYPQNAIITPMKK
+11 MKK
-25 DINFEVVSPYQ
+25 STTFQVISNFQ

-41 PQAIEKL
+41 PQAIEVL
-48 SKSILDGNRYQT
+48 SNSILQGNRYQT
-60 LEGVTGS
+60 LVGVTGS

-78 KAKMPTIIMTH
+78 KVQMPTVIMTH

-103 FFPHNHVEYFV
+103 FFPNNHVEYFV

-137 AINDELERLRL
+137 AINAELERLRL
-148 SATAN
+148 SSTAN

-161 VIASVSANYGLGDP
+161 VVASVSANYGLGDP
-175 EEYQTMVQSVAV
+175 EEYERMVQSIAV
-187 GDEINQKK
+187 GDTIAQKK
-195 LLLRLVEM
+195 LLYRLVEM
-203 GYSRNDSYFDSGH
+203 GYTRNDTYFDSGH
-216 IRVNGESIDVYPPY
+216 LRVNGETLDIYPPY

-241 GDEIEAIYTFD
+241 GDEIESIYTFD
-252 VIDNKRLEEH
+252 IIDNKKLESH
-262 KKFTIYATSQF
+262 KQFTIYATSQF

-281 VAIKRIEEELD
+281 VAIKRIEDELD
-292 ERLAY
+292 ARLAY
-297 FQKEGKVVEYQ
+297 FEKEGKLVEYQ

-330 ENYSRLLTNKKPG
+330 ENYSRHLTNKQPG
-343 EAPFTL
+343 EAPYTL
-349 LDYFEVRHK
+349 LDYFELHHK
-358 DYLVIVDESHV
+358 EYLVIVDESHV

-393 RLPSALDNRPLKLDE
+393 RLPSALDNRPLMIDE
-408 YIVKAPHY
+408 YIQKAPHY
-416 LFVSATPNEYEL
+416 LFVSATPSEYEL
-428 ERSAVKAEQIIRPT
+428 NISHAKAEQIIRPT
-442 GLLDPIIEVKPSD
+442 GLLDPVIEIKPSD

-467 ITAKDERV
+467 ITLRNERV

-513 IIRSLRQGEFDVL
+513 IIRALRVGEFDVL

-558 TALIQTIGRAAR
+558 TALIQTIGRGAR
-570 NENGRVIL
+570 NANGRVIL
-578 YANKMTG
+578 YANKITG
-585 SMERAI
+585 SMQRAI
-591 ETTKKRREL
+591 ETTNKRREL
-600 QERFNKA
+600 QDAYNKA
-607 HGITPKTTK
+607 HGITPTTTIRK
-616 RSLDENLKLE
+616 LDENLKLE
-626 EHGGLYEKHKKMDK
+626 DQGGLYQKHKKIDK
-640 MPASERKAIIKE
+640 MPASERKALVGE
-652 LSLKMKAAAKELNFE
+652 LMLRMKQAAKELNFE
-667 EAARLRDEITK
+667 EAARLRDEIAK
-678 IKKL
+678 IKQL